1 MHRMVDPSR
10 NVFSQYSNYGPY
22 GSSPFGGMNQMHM
35 PEYRNQMSYSMP
47 PQGALPYMMSG
58 YSEPY
63 GMGSLPPRY
72 ASSSE
77 NQTEKSQNRND
88 PGSIQSL
95 SSEKCRAQKNDSL
108 EQRAFSEKRK

>member
-1 MHRMVDPSR
+1 
-10 NVFSQYSNYGPY
+10 
-22 GSSPFGGMNQMHM
+22 MNQMHM
-35 PEYRNQMSYSMP
+35 PQYRNQMPYSMP

-72 ASSSE
+72 E

-88 PGSIQSL
+88 PESIQSL
-95 SSEKCRAQKNDSL
+95 SSEKGRAQKSDSM
-108 EQRAFSEKRK
+108 EQKAFSEKRK